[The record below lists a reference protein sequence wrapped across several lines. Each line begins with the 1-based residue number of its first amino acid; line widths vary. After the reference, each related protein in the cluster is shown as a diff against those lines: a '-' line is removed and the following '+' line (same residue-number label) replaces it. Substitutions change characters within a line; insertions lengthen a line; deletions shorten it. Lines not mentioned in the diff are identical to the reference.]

1 MQGSLPIEP
10 HIVVCFGNSVK
21 DEKRDCGSKV
31 IMSGV
36 NSNVIMSGYGDE
48 NPNDEGREAVIRG
61 YTNSLSGRADGG
73 GGGDDDR
80 SQLAARYGRLFP
92 FGQGDNRKIV
102 AAFLRSGRQ
111 FSKALSLI
119 LL

>member
-1 MQGSLPIEP
+1 MT
-10 HIVVCFGNSVK
+10 
-21 DEKRDCGSKV
+21 
-31 IMSGV
+31 MSGV

-48 NPNDEGREAVIRG
+48 NPDDEGREAVRG

-73 GGGDDDR
+73 KGGDDDR

-92 FGQGDNRKIV
+92 FGQGYNRKIV

-111 FSKALSLI
+111 FLKALSLR

>member
-1 MQGSLPIEP
+1 MHGSPPIEP

-48 NPNDEGREAVIRG
+48 NPNDEGREAVRG

-73 GGGDDDR
+73 GGGNDDR
-80 SQLAARYGRLFP
+80 SQLAARYGRLFA
-92 FGQGDNRKIV
+92 FGQGYNRKIV

-111 FSKALSLI
+111 FLKALSLR